1 MIKKIFRVFREKLLN
16 GLTIRIDSLL
26 ADNALLKE
34 QRVELQERVSHNF
47 DMLSELLREHQR
59 LVIENQQAFVL
70 LETKLEKINS
80 QYTELVELVNMK
92 FTEINTNENLNVVIT
107 RLGELSS
114 SISNLGEGS
123 HVQFSIL
130 QNKVNSLLTRQLT
143 IKKPNKSNKI
153 RVLFIIH
160 NMYTWAALDLIYRN

>member
-70 LETKLEKINS
+70 LETNWL
-80 QYTELVELVNMK
+80 
-92 FTEINTNENLNVVIT
+92 NL
-107 RLGELSS
+107 
-114 SISNLGEGS
+114 
-123 HVQFSIL
+123 
-130 QNKVNSLLTRQLT
+130 
-143 IKKPNKSNKI
+143 
-153 RVLFIIH
+153 
-160 NMYTWAALDLIYRN
+160 

>member
-34 QRVELQERVSHNF
+34 QRVELQEIVSHNF

-80 QYTELVELVNMK
+80 QYT
-92 FTEINTNENLNVVIT
+92 
-107 RLGELSS
+107 
-114 SISNLGEGS
+114 
-123 HVQFSIL
+123 
-130 QNKVNSLLTRQLT
+130 
-143 IKKPNKSNKI
+143 
-153 RVLFIIH
+153 
-160 NMYTWAALDLIYRN
+160 